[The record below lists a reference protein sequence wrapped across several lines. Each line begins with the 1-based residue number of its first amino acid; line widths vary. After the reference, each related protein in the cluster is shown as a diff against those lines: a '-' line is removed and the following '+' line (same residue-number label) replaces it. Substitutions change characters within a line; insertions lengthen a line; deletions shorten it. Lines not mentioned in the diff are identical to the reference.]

1 VTVVDSEDNVIV
13 TGMSHDGAAY
23 NYYTIKYDKNGNV
36 IWNKSYDGGSD
47 DVNPATVVDSENTV
61 IVTGWSHD
69 GAYYDY

>member
-1 VTVVDSEDNVIV
+1 MTKMALNNG
-13 TGMSHDGAAY
+13 TRLM
-23 NYYTIKYDKNGNV
+23 TIKYDKNGNV